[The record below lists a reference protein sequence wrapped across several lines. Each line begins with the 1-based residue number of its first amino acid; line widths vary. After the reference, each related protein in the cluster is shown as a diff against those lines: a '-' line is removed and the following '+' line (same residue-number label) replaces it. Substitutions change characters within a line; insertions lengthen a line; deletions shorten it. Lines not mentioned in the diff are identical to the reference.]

1 MMSEANP
8 FLHTLADRL
17 ARCRIRRWRL
27 TLDEARALR
36 ERVGWFHIGVG
47 LAGEDGQRIGGPV
60 MTAIVSGG
68 GRGVKP
74 WIECRLYPELL
85 SGDRRI
91 GTRAEDIEDELIAIM
106 GAAIPPGGHLMID
119 YESGGQ
125 EQTFNELRLG
135 VPAAASSLGARMLA
149 AGLVGEFKDWYFSE
163 GGHEGPRK
171 LQANKPPDEK
181 SRRAAIAKRIRELR
195 EFLRQPLP
203 AERAEAEIVARARE
217 RAAELIRV
225 VSLGPIR
232 SERKAR
238 PARSAGARGRR
249 RRPAPSP

>member
-1 MMSEANP
+1 MMSKANP
-8 FLHTLADRL
+8 FLRTLTERL
-17 ARCRIRRWRL
+17 ARCRVRRWRL
-27 TLDEARALR
+27 TLDEVRPLR
-36 ERVGWFHIGVG
+36 ERVGWAHISIG
-47 LAGEDGQRIGGPV
+47 LAGADGRRIGGPV

-74 WIECRLYPELL
+74 WIEARLYPELL
-85 SGDRRI
+85 VGGRRI
-91 GTRAEDIEDELIAIM
+91 GTRAEGIEDQLIAIM

-135 VPAAASSLGARMLA
+135 APAAATELGARMLA
-149 AGLVGEFKDWYFSE
+149 AGLAGDFKDWYFSE

-181 SRRAAIAKRIRELR
+181 SRRAASDKRIRELR
-195 EFLRQPLP
+195 SFLTRPLP
-203 AERAEAEIVARARE
+203 AERAEMEIVARARH

-225 VSLGPIR
+225 ASIEPVTIA
-232 SERKAR
+232 RKAR
-238 PARSAGARGRR
+238 PARSAAAHGRR